1 MPTQQDVQK
10 KYGGKWRDVGDWG
23 DTTWSR
29 APRLDPIGQL
39 VWSDQYGWQDAG
51 QMKRMAKRGG
61 DFSGLTKQMDPD
73 FLKYF
78 MAKPEGTSD
87 PELRAQYGQDWGSHF
102 AGSDFFKNYAQQQLA
117 ANPNSPYASMYG
129 PNSGWNWGNE
139 AAGAN
144 FQAPGGGLP
153 PGIGQNTVGPGGDVR
168 PGGLPPGISRNEA
181 GPGVGMGMQMAGL
194 QPQRQYG
201 RGRF

>member
-1 MPTQQDVQK
+1 MPTQQGVQK

-23 DTTWSR
+23 GTTWSR

-87 PELRAQYGQDWGSHF
+87 PELRAQYGQDWMGHF
-102 AGSDFFKNYAQQQLA
+102 AGSDFFENYAQQQMA
-117 ANPNSPYASMYG
+117 GMDPSHQYFNTYG
-129 PNSGWNWGNE
+129 PNWNWGNE

-144 FQAPGGGLP
+144 WQAPGQPEIPPVGGGADKIGGP
-153 PGIGQNTVGPGGDVR
+153 QVPGRTVNPMGRIQQTGPGM
-168 PGGLPPGISRNEA
+168 
-181 GPGVGMGMQMAGL
+181 GMGMQMAGL